1 MKILRLFLILMFIS
15 LAFGEDYEFFN
26 QKLTPEQK
34 EDAIYLEKNL
44 MATCCFGGPVY
55 MHGKNQK
62 TEEAKVT
69 IRKLLIEGKSKDEIL
84 DYFRNT
90 IDPRTGQK
98 YGNRILA
105 SPKASETVGKVSYWS
120 VVGFAVLGLILL
132 ALAIRKFLGN
142 KTAEQNTAAVS
153 DSVLKKIESDL
164 DKQDNSIG

>member
-1 MKILRLFLILMFIS
+1 MLVGASTLF
-15 LAFGEDYEFFN
+15 AEDYEFFN

-62 TEEAKVT
+62 TEDTKVM
-69 IRKLLIEGKSKDEIL
+69 IRKMLVEGSSRDEIL

-90 IDPRTGQK
+90 IDSRTGEK

-120 VVGFAVLGLILL
+120 VVGFAVLGLFVLS
-132 ALAIRKFLGN
+132 LAIRKLLAN
-142 KTAEQNTAAVS
+142 KTIVS
-153 DSVLKKIESDL
+153 SSTSDLPDAMLDKIETELSEQE
-164 DKQDNSIG
+164 KSIE